1 MAQSSVNT
9 GSIAPWYPELPMRTA
24 TSEET
29 KTGTV
34 SKIAPWS
41 TELPTRTMTAEET
54 KTGTASK
61 KQPEFKRYVP

>member
-1 MAQSSVNT
+1 
-9 GSIAPWYPELPMRTA
+9 MRTA